1 MRRRDRQ
8 ALNRGALRAMSKVEK
23 DERKGRP
30 VGPGPLHAA
39 HFGDGDNMAQHG
51 MAINREFRLDD
62 EGEDRNKEDG
72 KKEGAAASPS
82 VVANLFK
89 ARTVLIFGEIN
100 MKLAQN
106 VSAQLL
112 ALAVENDD
120 PITVVI
126 NSPGG
131 HVEAGD
137 TIHDMIRF
145 VKPDVK
151 VLGTGWVASAGCHIF
166 LAAKPENRC
175 CLPNTR
181 FLIHQPL
188 GGTGGKATD
197 IAIEARE
204 IIRMRERLN
213 RIIARE
219 TGQTL
224 EKVSRDTDRNYWMT
238 ADEAREYG
246 IVKHVIETADQL

>member
-1 MRRRDRQ
+1 
-8 ALNRGALRAMSKVEK
+8 
-23 DERKGRP
+23 
-30 VGPGPLHAA
+30 
-39 HFGDGDNMAQHG
+39 MAQDG
-51 MAINREFRLDD
+51 YTRFDD
-62 EGEDRNKEDG
+62 EPEQEPDEKSKESAPPPF
-72 KKEGAAASPS
+72 AA
-82 VVANLFK
+82 VQTNLFK
-89 ARTVLIFGEIN
+89 ARTVLIFGQID
-100 MKLAQN
+100 MKLAQA

-112 ALAVENDD
+112 ALAHESDD
-120 PITVVI
+120 DITVVV

-145 VKPDVK
+145 VKPRVK
-151 VLGTGWVASAGCHIF
+151 MLGTGWVASAGCHIF
-166 LAAKPENRC
+166 LAANKEDRY

-188 GGTGGKATD
+188 GGTGGRATD
-197 IAIEARE
+197 IAIEAKE

-219 TGQTL
+219 TGQSV
-224 EKVSRDTDRNYWMT
+224 EKVAKDTDRNYWML

-246 IVKHVIETADQL
+246 IVSHIIESFDELK

>member
-1 MRRRDRQ
+1 
-8 ALNRGALRAMSKVEK
+8 
-23 DERKGRP
+23 
-30 VGPGPLHAA
+30 
-39 HFGDGDNMAQHG
+39 MAQDG
-51 MAINREFRLDD
+51 YTRFDD
-62 EGEDRNKEDG
+62 EPEQEPDEKSKESAPPPF
-72 KKEGAAASPS
+72 AA
-82 VVANLFK
+82 VQTNLFK
-89 ARTVLIFGEIN
+89 ARTVLIFGQID
-100 MKLAQN
+100 MKLAQA

-112 ALAVENDD
+112 ALAHETDD
-120 PITVVI
+120 DITVVV

-145 VKPDVK
+145 VKPRVK
-151 VLGTGWVASAGCHIF
+151 MLGTGWVASAGCHIF
-166 LAAKPENRC
+166 LAANKEDRY

-188 GGTGGKATD
+188 GGTGGRATD
-197 IAIEARE
+197 IAIEAKE

-219 TGQTL
+219 TGQPV
-224 EKVSRDTDRNYWMT
+224 EKVAKDTDRNYWLQ

-246 IVKHVIETADQL
+246 IVSHIIESFDELK

>member
-1 MRRRDRQ
+1 
-8 ALNRGALRAMSKVEK
+8 
-23 DERKGRP
+23 
-30 VGPGPLHAA
+30 
-39 HFGDGDNMAQHG
+39 MAQHG
-51 MAINREFRLDD
+51 MAVNREYRLDD

-72 KKEGAAASPS
+72 KKDGAAASPS
-82 VVANLFK
+82 VAANLFK
-89 ARTVLIFGEIN
+89 SRTVLIFGEVN

-106 VSAQLL
+106 ISAQLL
-112 ALAVENDD
+112 ALSVENDD
-120 PITVVI
+120 PIRVI
-126 NSPGG
+126 VNSPGG

-145 VKPDVK
+145 VKPQVK

-166 LAAKPENRC
+166 LAAKPENRY

-197 IAIEARE
+197 IAIEAKE

-219 TGQTL
+219 TGQSL
-224 EKVSRDTDRNYWMT
+224 EKVSRDTDRNYWML
-238 ADEAREYG
+238 AEEAKEYG
-246 IVKHVIETADQL
+246 IVPNIIETSDQF

>member
-1 MRRRDRQ
+1 
-8 ALNRGALRAMSKVEK
+8 MSEK
-23 DERKGRP
+23 DIG
-30 VGPGPLHAA
+30 GGPLADA
-39 HFGDGDNMAQHG
+39 HSEILGDRKNMAQFG
-51 MAINREFRLDD
+51 MANNRQSCLDD
-62 EGEDRNKEDG
+62 EGEGKEKDDKKDG
-72 KKEGAAASPS
+72 SPASPS
-82 VVANLFK
+82 VAANLFK
-89 ARTVLIFGEIN
+89 SRTVLVFGQID

-106 VSAQLL
+106 ISAQLL

-120 PITVVI
+120 PIQVVV

-145 VKPDVK
+145 VKPEVK
-151 VLGTGWVASAGCHIF
+151 MLGTGWVASAGCHIF
-166 LAAKPENRC
+166 LAAKPENRF

-188 GGTGGKATD
+188 GGAGGKATD
-197 IAIEARE
+197 IAIEAKE

-224 EKVSRDTDRNYWMT
+224 EKVEKDTDRNYWMM
-238 ADEAREYG
+238 ADEAKAYG
-246 IVKHVIETADQL
+246 IVTHIIENAEQFTLPSEK